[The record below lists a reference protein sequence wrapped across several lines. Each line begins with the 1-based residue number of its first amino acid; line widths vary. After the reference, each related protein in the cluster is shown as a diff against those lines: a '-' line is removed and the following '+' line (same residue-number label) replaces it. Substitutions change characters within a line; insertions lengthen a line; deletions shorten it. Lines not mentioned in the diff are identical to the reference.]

1 MQIKIC
7 GIQNEDELQNAIKA
21 GANAV
26 GFLVGQVHRSKNFIL
41 ASTAGRLAEQLP
53 PFITPVIVTHLT
65 TAEDIEQIMTRANIY
80 TVQLHG
86 VSNEEIFKLRDMLP
100 VHAKIIVSEYMKN
113 PQDLLNLDEIYA
125 VIDAINLDCYNDEVN
140 SIGEKNQN
148 NSYSWQEAAEFARQC
163 SMPVIVSGGLSAE
176 NIAEAVKQIMPYG
189 VDACSRLKDEETENC
204 DKNKCVN
211 YVKNAQLALLNETI

>member
-140 SIGEKNQN
+140 SIGEKNKN
-148 NSYSWQEAAEFARQC
+148 NSYSWQEAAEFVRQC

-211 YVKNAQLALLNETI
+211 YVKNAQLAFLNETI